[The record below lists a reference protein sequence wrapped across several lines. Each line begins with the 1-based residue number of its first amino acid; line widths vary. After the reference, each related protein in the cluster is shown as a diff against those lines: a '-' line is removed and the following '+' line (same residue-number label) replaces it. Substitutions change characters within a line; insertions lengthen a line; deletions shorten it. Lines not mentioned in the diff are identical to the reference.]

1 MYIKG
6 ITYFFIMGRLTFGV
20 LLLCTSIF
28 FISSFKSPESEI
40 AKSVRTSPPDQPNII
55 FIFID
60 DMGYADLSSFGNR
73 KIQTP
78 NIDRLAKEGIKF
90 TNFYVDSP
98 ICSPSRVA
106 VTTGQYPSR
115 HRIYSFLANRKRN
128 ENRGMDH
135 FLDPEAPSLA
145 RAMKEAG
152 YATAHF
158 GKWHMGGGR
167 DVGDAPRP
175 QAYGFDESLVAFEG
189 LGDRLLIKGHVHSE
203 SSAKLGQGEIT
214 WVEKHELTP
223 IYVDRT
229 LNFIK
234 RHKEGPFYIHL
245 WPNDVHDPFDP
256 KEEQLERFDY
266 YANNHYEQK
275 FLAVLYQL
283 DQQVGRLLDS
293 LDAMGLAENTL
304 VVLTSDNGPTDW
316 AYYYKENF
324 QPPGSADPFRGRKWS
339 LYEGG
344 IREPFLARWPGRIPA
359 GVINDSI
366 VMHAAD
372 LFPTLCRLA
381 GVKTPGVDFD
391 GEDMSEAL
399 TGKAKKR
406 TNPIFWEYG
415 SDFDIKPGNPRF
427 VSPNLAMREGPWKL
441 LMNDDGSQ
449 LELYNLLQDHAETD
463 NIAEKYPV
471 IAKKMSEQLLDW
483 KGTMKFIK

>member
-1 MYIKG
+1 MRCLFLFLFLSIVN
-6 ITYFFIMGRLTFGV
+6 FGHC
-20 LLLCTSIF
+20 LSQQNENREKA
-28 FISSFKSPESEI
+28 S
-40 AKSVRTSPPDQPNII
+40 QPNII

-78 NIDRLAKEGIKF
+78 NIDRLADEGIKF
-90 TNFYVDSP
+90 TNFYVNAP

-106 VTTGQYPSR
+106 VTTGQYPAR
-115 HRIYSFLANRKRN
+115 NGVHAVLATRERN
-128 ENRGMDH
+128 EKYGMDH
-135 FLDPEAPSLA
+135 FLDPDAPSLA

-175 QAYGFDESLVAFEG
+175 QAYGFDESLVSFEG
-189 LGDRLLIKGHVHSE
+189 LGDRLLIKGHGLSKA
-203 SSAKLGQGEIT
+203 SAKLGQGEIT

-229 LNFIK
+229 LDFIK
-234 RHKEGPFYIHL
+234 RHKEDPFYIHL

-256 KEEQLERFDY
+256 KEKHLKRFDY
-266 YANNHYEQK
+266 FANNHYEQK

-283 DQQVGRLLDS
+283 DQQIGRLLDS

-316 AYYYKENF
+316 PRYYEQYYW
-324 QPPGSADPFRGRKWS
+324 PPGSADPFRGRKWS

-344 IREPFLARWPGRIPA
+344 IREPFMARWPGRIPA
-359 GVINDSI
+359 GVTNDST

-391 GEDMSEAL
+391 GEDMSKAL
-399 TGKAKKR
+399 TGTAQER
-406 TNPIFWEYG
+406 TKPVFWEYG
-415 SDFDIKPGNPRF
+415 RDGSYMKPGNPRF
-427 VSPNLAMREGPWKL
+427 VSPNLAMREGQWKL
-441 LMNDDGSQ
+441 LINSDGTQ
-449 LELYNLLQDHAETD
+449 MELYNLLQDHAETE
-463 NIAEKYPV
+463 NVAEKYPD
-471 IAKKMSEQLLDW
+471 IAKEMSDQLLKW
-483 KGTMKFIK
+483 RRSLP